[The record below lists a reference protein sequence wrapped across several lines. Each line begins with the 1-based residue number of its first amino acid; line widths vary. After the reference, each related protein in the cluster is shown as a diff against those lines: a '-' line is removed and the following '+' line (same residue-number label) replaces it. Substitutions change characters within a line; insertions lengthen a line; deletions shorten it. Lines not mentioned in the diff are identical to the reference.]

1 MIARKPFLFVGVAF
15 IFGVG
20 FMLGSTLQG
29 VQDVQAQS
37 AARVFELRTYTA
49 PEGKLPNLQARFR
62 DHTMR
67 IFENHGIT
75 NIGYWTPQD
84 EPNSANTLTYLI
96 AHPSR
101 EAAAANWRAFGQ
113 DPEWQRVSR
122 ESQVDGPIIVRGGI
136 VSIFLDPLDF
146 SPIQ

>member
-1 MIARKPFLFVGVAF
+1 MTTRKPSLFACVAF

-20 FMLGSTLQG
+20 FMLGSTTQG
-29 VQDVQAQS
+29 IQDAQAQS
-37 AARVFELRTYTA
+37 ASRVFELRTYTA

-67 IFENHGIT
+67 IFENHGMT

-84 EPNSANTLTYLI
+84 DPNSSNTLVYII
-96 AHPSR
+96 AHDNR
-101 EAAAANWRAFGQ
+101 EAAAVSWDAFRS
-113 DPEWQRVSR
+113 DPEWQQVSR
-122 ESQVDGPIIVRGGI
+122 ESQVDGRI
-136 VSIFLDPLDF
+136 VSNVESVFLDPLDF